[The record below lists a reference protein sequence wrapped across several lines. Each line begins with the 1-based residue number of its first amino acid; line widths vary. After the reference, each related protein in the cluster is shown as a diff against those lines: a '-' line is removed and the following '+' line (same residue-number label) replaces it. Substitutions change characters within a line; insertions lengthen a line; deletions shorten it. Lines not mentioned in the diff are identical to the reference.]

1 MQSIIQTIQTAF
13 LTVLQADNNFSEKG
27 ISDSFWEDFTN
38 DLIGFQEDAKPIY
51 TKIYSLN
58 LENPEAIISKVPDF
72 YALLIDELAEKYVF
86 DSTFQGATYFIE
98 TKNQLFMKQVAYL
111 KTLQHVI
118 TKVERKNLKLDL
130 ENGAEYLNFSVSDEE
145 VEQVIKAQ
153 ERQALKKKFAQWDK
167 ELEPTTPE
175 LEPKKQ
181 TKVISL
187 SWVKYAVAA
196 CLVLGLGFWLF
207 ETNKPVPETDTNTIV
222 TTKPKDTTSKSP
234 IDNTFIPE
242 DVLVYETKSI
252 QSKLQH
258 ASELG
263 FTASEEVAT
272 IQIIFK
278 DASKQ
283 INKLTQQL
291 KIKKDKSI
299 VNQLNILK
307 QQQGKYEFN
316 GKILIVYTNDFKMKI
331 TVLTLDGNAFYV
343 KKNNNYF
350 HIYFTKLPTDFA
362 PVNDENSLD
371 QLEKISFENE

>member
-1 MQSIIQTIQTAF
+1 MQAIIRTIQNAF
-13 LTVLQADNNFSEKG
+13 LNELQADKYFTEKG
-27 ISDSFWEDFTN
+27 ISDSFWEDLTN

-58 LENPEAIISKVPDF
+58 LENSEAIISKVPDF
-72 YALLIDELAEKYVF
+72 YALLIDEVAEKYVL
-86 DSTFQGATYFIE
+86 DSTFQGAMYFIE
-98 TKNQLFMKQVAYL
+98 TKKPLFLKQVAYF

-118 TKVERKNLKLDL
+118 TKVERNNLKLDL
-130 ENGAEYLNFSVSDEE
+130 ENGAEHLNFSVSEEE

-175 LEPKKQ
+175 IEPKKQ

-187 SWVKYAVAA
+187 SWLKYAVAA

-207 ETNKPVPETDTNTIV
+207 ETNTPVPETDNNTIV

-234 IDNTFIPE
+234 LENTNIPE
-242 DVLVYETKSI
+242 EVIVYETKSI
-252 QSKLQH
+252 HSKLQH
-258 ASELG
+258 PSELG
-263 FTASEEVAT
+263 YTATDEVAT
-272 IQIIFK
+272 IKIIYK

-291 KIKKDKSI
+291 KIKQDKSI
-299 VNQLNILK
+299 ENQLNILK

-316 GKILIVYTNDFKMKI
+316 GKIVMVYTNDFKMKI
-331 TVLTLDGNAFYV
+331 AVLTLDGKEFYV
-343 KKNNNYF
+343 KKNENYF
-350 HIYFTKLPTDFA
+350 RIYFTKLPTDFA